1 MSIPKPFR
9 AIAVAALV
17 FASSATF
24 AADAPPP
31 EPKEE
36 PIQVDEATGDAKM
49 PGIRVHGKTQ
59 VVEVEGQ
66 VCLNEGI
73 LEFLACTP
81 GPDSREYE
89 SILSL
94 NCKPSHFKAALL
106 LIGCEE
112 GNLSPEALNIKPDPD
127 EKPRKLGTRVKIF
140 VEWKDGDKTVRVNA
154 DELMTSRRTGKP
166 MKDLPW
172 RFTGSAFAK
181 THEGKVVFAGDIEGI
196 FIAMLYAAAA
206 SVNLDVDAG
215 NPYQGDADGF
225 EINKKLIPKVGT
237 PIALLIEKT
246 EK

>member
-1 MSIPKPFR
+1 MKLMRRFQMF
-9 AIAVAALV
+9 AATMVALWSC
-17 FASSATF
+17 ASF
-24 AADAPPP
+24 AADAPEP

-36 PIQVDEATGDAKM
+36 PIQIDEKTGDARM
-49 PGIRVHGKTQ
+49 PGIRVHGKAQ
-59 VVEVEGQ
+59 VVEVDGQ
-66 VCLNEGI
+66 ICLNEGI
-73 LEFLACTP
+73 LEFFACTA

-89 SILSL
+89 SVVSL

-106 LIGCEE
+106 LIECEE
-112 GNLSPEALNIKPDPD
+112 GNLSPEALNIKPDPG
-127 EKPRKLGTRVKIF
+127 EKPRKLGTRVKIS
-140 VEWKDGDKTVRVNA
+140 VEWKDGDKTVRVPA

-166 MKDLPW
+166 VKDLPW
-172 RFTGSAFAK
+172 RFTGSAFAR

-237 PIALLIEKT
+237 PIKLFIEKA

>member
-1 MSIPKPFR
+1 MKLMRRFQ
-9 AIAVAALV
+9 V
-17 FASSATF
+17 FAAATFALWSYASF

-31 EPKEE
+31 EPKDE
-36 PIQVDEATGDAKM
+36 PIQVDEKTGDAKM

-59 VVEVEGQ
+59 VVEVDGQ

-81 GPDSREYE
+81 GADSREYE
-89 SILSL
+89 SVLSL

-112 GNLSPEALNIKPDPD
+112 GDLSPEALNIKPEPGA
-127 EKPRKLGTRVKIF
+127 KPRKLGTRVNIF
-140 VEWKDGDKTVRVNA
+140 VEWKDGDKTVRVA
-154 DELMTSRRTGKP
+154 GEQLMISRRTGKP
-166 MKDLPW
+166 AKDLPW
-172 RFTGSAFAK
+172 RFTGSAFAR
-181 THEGKVVFAGDIEGI
+181 THEGKVVFAGDVEGI

-237 PIALLIEKT
+237 PIKLYIEKA